1 MQTATEAPSAP
12 APRPLLTTSPGAG
25 GCDFL
30 ADPDLNADEI
40 PVFWLPQ
47 LHAATVI
54 LVASPTGMAGTLSFL
69 PDRWPGRR
77 IERRAEDGLHL
88 ILIDGRTEYRLWL
101 PDPPSEGEPVAAL
114 VPLDDTSDIR
124 AAAAARFHRHAA
136 GAQPELKR
144 RPVRQRL
151 QLRIGSLRALDARLD
166 GATYRAI
173 AESLFGRSRLA
184 NEPWKTCSLRDT
196 TIRLVR
202 TAVNLMRGGY
212 LDFLRSRPP
221 PS

>member
-12 APRPLLTTSPGAG
+12 APRPLLTTSAGAG

-54 LVASPTGMAGTLSFL
+54 LVASPTDTAGALPFL

-77 IERRAEDGLHL
+77 IERGAEDGLHL
-88 ILIDGRTEYRLWL
+88 MLIDGTSEHRLWL
-101 PDPPSEGEPVAAL
+101 PHPPLEGEPIAAL
-114 VPLDDTSDIR
+114 VPLDDDAEIR
-124 AAAAARFHRHAA
+124 AAAAARFRRHTFGEAVEPA
-136 GAQPELKR
+136 P
-144 RPVRQRL
+144 RPIRQRR
-151 QLRIGSLRALDARLD
+151 QHRIGSLRALDARLD

-184 NEPWKTCSLRDT
+184 NEPWKTCSFRDT

-202 TAVNLMRGGY
+202 TGIKLMRGGY
-212 LDFLRSRPP
+212 LEFLRSRLP